1 MYAGIVSEERNA
13 IIDYNEKFFLWLNLV
28 SDISLGHTNK
38 NNNAELDEF
47 EKHIHDVYYNVL
59 NSETKF
65 KLFVNNDDLINLGNE
80 MQIKA
85 LELLV
90 PNLISYIYD
99 LKINNC
105 ETENAQLMKEYDSIA
120 KLREQTDKLHDDFT
134 KTLIKNYKIVLPI
147 SVKFQESCRDHIY
160 KLISSKVPH

>member
-65 KLFVNNDDLINLGNE
+65 KLFVNNDDFINLWSERQFGDVASSDPFDPEKDKDSSTIASTNKY
-80 MQIKA
+80 MA
-85 LELLV
+85 L
-90 PNLISYIYD
+90 IQMMRIYI
-99 LKINNC
+99 NG
-105 ETENAQLMKEYDSIA
+105 
-120 KLREQTDKLHDDFT
+120 
-134 KTLIKNYKIVLPI
+134 
-147 SVKFQESCRDHIY
+147 VK
-160 KLISSKVPH
+160 

>member
-1 MYAGIVSEERNA
+1 MSINDFVSFLIVPGLVILYFSMKNLLPNYFNEKGRNLATKEDISEITSLVEEVKHSFTTETEKLKANLLLLTNVYAGIVSEERNA

-65 KLFVNNDDLINLGNE
+65 KLFVNNDDLINLGN
-80 MQIKA
+80 
-85 LELLV
+85 
-90 PNLISYIYD
+90 
-99 LKINNC
+99 
-105 ETENAQLMKEYDSIA
+105 
-120 KLREQTDKLHDDFT
+120 
-134 KTLIKNYKIVLPI
+134 
-147 SVKFQESCRDHIY
+147 
-160 KLISSKVPH
+160 